1 VNIPFGLSIA
11 VVVELPFTS
20 IVSALVAVDSKL
32 FVKTKD
38 EF

>member
-1 VNIPFGLSIA
+1 VNIPFALSVA
-11 VVVELPFTS
+11 VVVELPF
-20 IVSALVAVDSKL
+20 VAVDSKL